1 VRRAEDVAPLG
12 GAGRPALTGGLANG
26 FANSTPGW
34 FWTCPE
40 RRTSMSRVAVNWWTA
55 LGGPNLP
62 RKT

>member
-12 GAGRPALTGGLANG
+12 GAGRPAPTGGLAKG

-40 RRTSMSRVAVNWWTA
+40 RRR
-55 LGGPNLP
+55 
-62 RKT
+62 R